1 MMQLSSPP
9 QPKVTK
15 LNTLTQDLSE
25 PIKQIVAANHL
36 FHFGDL
42 LLLILDQL
50 GGLVDVILS

>member
-1 MMQLSSPP
+1 MQLSSPP